1 MPRTTTAAF
10 RASVTAERTG
20 DALAVLL
27 TLDHADLGTP
37 IRVTDHRTA
46 LVSRGETFTAFPFE
60 LTLPEDSEE
69 RPPMARLRLANAAR
83 TLTAT
88 IRSIDSPPSLLIEVV
103 RVADPDTVEASW
115 ADFVLRLARYDA
127 RQIEGDVVLE
137 VWDQEPYPA
146 GRFLPSMVPGVF

>member
-10 RASVTAERTG
+10 RAAAFAERTG
-20 DALAVLL
+20 EAIATLL
-27 TLDHADLGTP
+27 TLDHADLAQP

-46 LVSRGETFTAFPFE
+46 LTSRGQAFVAFPFE
-60 LTLPEDSEE
+60 LMLPEDSEE
-69 RPPMARLRLANAAR
+69 RPPLARLRLANAAR

-88 IRSIDSPPSLLIEVV
+88 IRSIDSPPALLIELV
-103 RVADPDTVEASW
+103 RVADPDTVEVSW
-115 ADFVLRLARYDA
+115 ADFTLRLARYDA